1 MRFLLA
7 FLITVAAFAQ
17 PPAPPAK
24 PPDKAVVT
32 PEAKAEAAAAAP
44 AKADDQAKPPE
55 PAAPAKA
62 AEKAASPAPSTE
74 QWITGSFD
82 FGYRWVGDV
91 RGSLPTYRSIVNL
104 GAGPKLT
111 GLDFT
116 ITDPKHRL
124 FDRIDARANAWGG
137 DPYNT
142 AHIDVNKRGVY
153 ELRGDYRN
161 IAYFNALPSFA
172 NPLAPRG
179 FDERAFDMRRRS
191 GYMDL
196 ELFPG
201 KHILPYLVFERNS
214 GYGHGVETWV
224 QDSNDSFA
232 VPMLLRDSTNNYRGG
247 VRLEYNRWHVT
258 LEQGGTTYKDD
269 DQASANG
276 ANIGDRTTPI
286 LGGTLVLNTL
296 TQTYGV
302 RGSSVYTKV
311 LATASPFSWLDLNGQ
326 FLYSE
331 PKTDARY
338 FDTATGNFALL
349 SSLLLYSG
357 QYNIGSSSSNAKH
370 TLVSAGAE
378 IRPFKRL
385 KIIDSFSTNRYNETG
400 AGALTEQI
408 LVTPGATFPALV
420 SALST
425 QQAVT
430 NNRQQV
436 EAILD
441 VTKKITL
448 RGGYR
453 YEWGDATVRA
463 GTLDQ
468 SGSLGLGALK
478 RNVGLAGATI
488 RPWQKLSLNV
498 DYEGASTDQ
507 NYFRSSLYNYQ
518 KVRARAKY
526 QASASL
532 WFQANFGLLD
542 NQNPTAGIQY
552 DFRSRDNSLAAFWTP
567 GGGKRISVMA
577 EYDRSTLYSHIDFLL
592 LPFFAPTVSNYKE
605 NAHTA
610 TSTIDIVLPKV
621 AGIAPKLSAGGSLF
635 VSSGSRASRYYQP
648 LGRLSLPLQ
657 KHVQWNTEW
666 RWYGFGEQLY
676 LYEGFRAHIFMTG
689 LRLSR

>member
-17 PPAPPAK
+17 PPAPPAT
-24 PPDKAVVT
+24 PPDKAAVT

-224 QDSNDSFA
+224 QDSNNSFA

-276 ANIGDRTTPI
+276 ANFGDRTTPT

-357 QYNIGSSSSNAKH
+357 QYNIGASSSNAKH

-408 LVTPGATFPALV
+408 LLTPGATFPALV

-468 SGSLGLGALK
+468 SGSLALGALK

-507 NYFRSSLYNYQ
+507 NYFRTSLYNYQ

>member
-214 GYGHGVETWV
+214 GYGHGVQTWV
-224 QDSNDSFA
+224 QDSNNSFA

-357 QYNIGSSSSNAKH
+357 QYNIGASSSNAKH

-408 LVTPGATFPALV
+408 LLTPGATFPALV

-468 SGSLGLGALK
+468 SGSLALGALK

>member
-24 PPDKAVVT
+24 PPDKAAVT

-104 GAGPKLT
+104 GDGPKLT

-276 ANIGDRTTPI
+276 ANFGDRTTPI

-357 QYNIGSSSSNAKH
+357 QYNIGASSSNAKH

-408 LVTPGATFPALV
+408 LLTPGATFPALV

-468 SGSLGLGALK
+468 SGSLALGALK

>member
-24 PPDKAVVT
+24 PPDKAAVT

-224 QDSNDSFA
+224 QDSNNSFA

-276 ANIGDRTTPI
+276 ANFGDRTTPI

-357 QYNIGSSSSNAKH
+357 QYNIGASSSNAKH

-408 LVTPGATFPALV
+408 LFSKVATFPALV

-468 SGSLGLGALK
+468 SGSLALGALK

-507 NYFRSSLYNYQ
+507 NYFRTSLYNYQ

>member
-24 PPDKAVVT
+24 PSDKAAVT
-32 PEAKAEAAAAAP
+32 PEAKAEAAATAP

-55 PAAPAKA
+55 PATPAKA

-104 GAGPKLT
+104 GDGPKLT

-224 QDSNDSFA
+224 QDSNNSFA

-276 ANIGDRTTPI
+276 ANFGDRTTPI

-357 QYNIGSSSSNAKH
+357 QYNIGASSSNAKH
-370 TLVSAGAE
+370 TLVSAGVE

-385 KIIDSFSTNRYNETG
+385 KIIDSFSINRYDETG
-400 AGALTEQI
+400 IGALTEQI
-408 LVTPGATFPALV
+408 LLTPGATFPALV

-468 SGSLGLGALK
+468 SGSLALGALK

-507 NYFRSSLYNYQ
+507 NYFRTSLYNYQ

>member
-7 FLITVAAFAQ
+7 FLITAAAIAQ

-24 PPDKAVVT
+24 PPAKAAAT
-32 PEAKAEAAAAAP
+32 PEAKAEAASAAP
-44 AKADDQAKPPE
+44 AAADAQAKPAE

-62 AEKAASPAPSTE
+62 DEKAASPAPSTE

-82 FGYRWVGDV
+82 FGYRWVDGPH
-91 RGSLPTYRSIVNL
+91 GSDSTYRSIVNL
-104 GAGPKLT
+104 GEGPKLT

-142 AHIDVNKRGVY
+142 AHVQVTKRGLY
-153 ELRGDYRN
+153 DLTGDYRN

-172 NPLAPRG
+172 NPRAPLG
-179 FDERAFDMRRRS
+179 FNEQAFDIRRRS
-191 GYMDL
+191 GLVDL
-196 ELFPG
+196 QFFPG

-247 VRLEYNRWHVT
+247 IRLEFNRWHVT
-258 LEQGGTTYKDD
+258 LEEGGTTYKDD

-276 ANIGDRTTPI
+276 SNFGDRTTPS

-296 TQTYGV
+296 TQNYGV
-302 RGSSVYTKV
+302 RGSSVYTKA

-326 FLYSE
+326 FLYSQ

-338 FDTATGNFALL
+338 FDIATGNFALL

-357 QYNIGSSSSNAKH
+357 QFDIGTGASSATHRLVNAG
-370 TLVSAGAE
+370 VE

-385 KIIDSFSTNRYNETG
+385 KIIDSFSSNRYDETG
-400 AGALTEQI
+400 IGALTEQI
-408 LVTPGATFPALV
+408 LLTPGATFPALV
-420 SALST
+420 SALAT
-425 QQAVT
+425 PQAVT

-436 EAILD
+436 EAIFD
-441 VTKKITL
+441 VTTKITL

-468 SGSLGLGALK
+468 SGSLAFGALK

-488 RPWQKLSLNV
+488 RPSQKLSLNL

-507 NYFRSSLYNYQ
+507 NYFRTSLYNYQ

-526 QASASL
+526 QVLASL
-532 WFQANFGLLD
+532 GFQANFTLLD
-542 NQNPTAGIQY
+542 NQNPTAGVQN

-567 GGGKRISVMA
+567 NGGKRISVMA
-577 EYDRSTLYSHIDFLL
+577 EYNRSTLYSHIDFLL
-592 LPFFAPTVSNYKE
+592 LPFFVPTISNYKE

-610 TSTIDIVLPKV
+610 TSTIDIVLPTV

-635 VSSGSRASRYYQP
+635 ISAGSRSSRYYQP
-648 LGRLSLPLQ
+648 LGRLSLPLH

-676 LYEGFRAHIFMTG
+676 MYEGFRAHIFMTG
-689 LRLSR
+689 LRLIK

>member
-24 PPDKAVVT
+24 PPDKAAVT
-32 PEAKAEAAAAAP
+32 PEAKAEAVAAAP

-55 PAAPAKA
+55 PATPAKA

-104 GAGPKLT
+104 GDGPKLT

-224 QDSNDSFA
+224 QDSNNSFA

-276 ANIGDRTTPI
+276 ANFGDRTTPI

-357 QYNIGSSSSNAKH
+357 QYNIGASSSNAKH

-408 LVTPGATFPALV
+408 LLTPGATFPALV

-468 SGSLGLGALK
+468 SGSLALGALK

-507 NYFRSSLYNYQ
+507 NYFRTSLYNYQ

>member
-24 PPDKAVVT
+24 PPDKAAVT

-224 QDSNDSFA
+224 QDSNNSFA

-276 ANIGDRTTPI
+276 ANFGDRTTPI

-408 LVTPGATFPALV
+408 LLTPGATFPALV

-468 SGSLGLGALK
+468 SGSLALGALK

-507 NYFRSSLYNYQ
+507 NYFRTSLYNYQ

>member
-17 PPAPPAK
+17 PPAPPAT
-24 PPDKAVVT
+24 PPDKAAVT

-104 GAGPKLT
+104 GDGPKLT

-161 IAYFNALPSFA
+161 IAYFNAPPSFA

-224 QDSNDSFA
+224 QDSNNSFA

-276 ANIGDRTTPI
+276 ANFGDRTTPI

-357 QYNIGSSSSNAKH
+357 QYNIGASSSNAKH

-408 LVTPGATFPALV
+408 LLTPGATFPALV

-468 SGSLGLGALK
+468 SGSLALGALK

-507 NYFRSSLYNYQ
+507 NYFRTSLYNYQ

>member
-24 PPDKAVVT
+24 PPDKAAVT
-32 PEAKAEAAAAAP
+32 PEAKAEAAATAP

-55 PAAPAKA
+55 PATPAKA

-104 GAGPKLT
+104 GDGPKLT

-224 QDSNDSFA
+224 QDSNNSFA

-276 ANIGDRTTPI
+276 ANFGDRTTPI

-357 QYNIGSSSSNAKH
+357 QYNIGASSSNAKH

-408 LVTPGATFPALV
+408 LLTPGATFPALV

-468 SGSLGLGALK
+468 SGSLALGALK

-507 NYFRSSLYNYQ
+507 NYFRTSLYNYQ

>member
-24 PPDKAVVT
+24 PPDKAAVT
-32 PEAKAEAAAAAP
+32 PEAKAEAAATAP

-161 IAYFNALPSFA
+161 IAYFNAPPSFA

-224 QDSNDSFA
+224 QDSNNSFA

-276 ANIGDRTTPI
+276 ANFGDRTTPI

-357 QYNIGSSSSNAKH
+357 QYNIGASSSNAKH

-408 LVTPGATFPALV
+408 LLTPGATFPALV

-468 SGSLGLGALK
+468 SGSLALGALK

-507 NYFRSSLYNYQ
+507 NYFRTSLYNYQ

>member
-7 FLITVAAFAQ
+7 FLIAVAALAQ
-17 PPAPPAK
+17 PPAPPAQ
-24 PPDKAVVT
+24 PPAKAPAT
-32 PEAKAEAAAAAP
+32 PEAQAEATAAAP
-44 AKADDQAKPPE
+44 AKADDQAKPAE
-55 PAAPAKA
+55 PVAP
-62 AEKAASPAPSTE
+62 AEKAATPVPSSSE
-74 QWITGSFD
+74 QWITGSVD
-82 FGYRWVGDV
+82 FGYRWVGEA
-91 RGSLPTYRSIVNL
+91 GSLPTYRGIVNL
-104 GAGPKLT
+104 GSGPKLT

-142 AHIDVNKRGVY
+142 AHIDVSKRGWY

-161 IAYFNALPSFA
+161 IAYFNAMPSFA

-179 FDERAFDMRRRS
+179 FDEQSFDMRRRT
-191 GYMDL
+191 GYLDL
-196 ELFPG
+196 QLFPG
-201 KHILPYLVFERNS
+201 KHFLPYLVFERNS

-232 VPMLLRDSTNNYRGG
+232 VPMLLRDSTNNYHGG
-247 VRLEYNRWHVT
+247 FRLEYNRWHVT
-258 LEQGGTTYKDD
+258 LEEGGTTYKDD

-276 ANIGDRTTPI
+276 SNSGDRTTPI
-286 LGGTLVLNTL
+286 LGGTLVLNSL

-302 RGSSVYTKV
+302 RGTSMYTKA

-326 FLYSE
+326 ILYSE
-331 PKTDARY
+331 PKTNARY
-338 FDTATGNFALL
+338 FDIANGNFALL

-357 QYNIGSSSSNAKH
+357 QYNIDAGTANGKH
-370 TLVSAGAE
+370 TLADAGME

-385 KIIDSFSTNRYNETG
+385 KIVDSFSVNRYSETG
-400 AGALTEQI
+400 VGALTQQI
-408 LVTPGATFPALV
+408 LLTPGSTFPALV
-420 SALST
+420 SALT
-425 QQAVT
+425 IPQDVN

-436 EAILD
+436 EAIFD
-441 VTKKITL
+441 VTGKITL

-463 GTLDQ
+463 GNLSQ
-468 SGSLGLGALK
+468 SGTLASGALN

-488 RPWQKLSLNV
+488 RPWQNLSLNV
-498 DYEGASTDQ
+498 DYEGANTTQD
-507 NYFRSSLYNYQ
+507 YFRTDLYNYQ

-532 WFQANFGLLD
+532 WFQANFAILD
-542 NQNPTAGIQY
+542 NQNPSQGVQY
-552 DFRSRDNSLAAFWTP
+552 DFRSRDNSLAAFWMP
-567 GGGKRISVMA
+567 NGGKRISVMA
-577 EYDRSTLYSHIDFLL
+577 EYDRSTLYSNIDFLL
-592 LPFFAPTVSNYKE
+592 LPFFTPTVSSYKE

-610 TSTIDIVLPKV
+610 TSTIDLVLPAV

-635 VSSGSRASRYYQP
+635 IASGSRASRYYQP

-666 RWYGFGEQLY
+666 RWYGYGEQLY
-676 LYEGFRAHIFMTG
+676 QYEGFRAHIFMTG
-689 LRLSR
+689 LKLIR

>member
-24 PPDKAVVT
+24 PPDKAAVT

-276 ANIGDRTTPI
+276 ANFGDRTTPI

>member
-24 PPDKAVVT
+24 PPDKAAVT

-224 QDSNDSFA
+224 QDSNNSFA

-276 ANIGDRTTPI
+276 ANFGDRTTPI

-357 QYNIGSSSSNAKH
+357 QYNIGASSSNAKH

-408 LVTPGATFPALV
+408 LLTPGATFPALV

-468 SGSLGLGALK
+468 SGSLALGALK

-507 NYFRSSLYNYQ
+507 NYFRTSLYNYQ